1 MNQENK
7 RRNAS
12 RNAGEAVIACRLFTS
27 SGGANHTIDTIMSN
41 FSEDGVYI
49 ESSRDFRIGALLHLR
64 IVGYPIT
71 HQSILHEKQ
80 PRSNCLAEVKWR
92 REKVELGTRRYGLG
106 LKYIGN
112 D

>member
-12 RNAGEAVIACRLFTS
+12 RNACKAVIVCRPFIS
-27 SGGANHTIDTIMSN
+27 SWGANYTKDAIMQN

-49 ESSRDFRIGALLHLR
+49 ESSHDFRIGELLHLR
-64 IVGYPIT
+64 IVGYPTT
-71 HQSILHEKQ
+71 HQPILHKKQ

-92 REKVELGTRRYGLG
+92 HEKVELSVRRYGLG

-112 D
+112 E